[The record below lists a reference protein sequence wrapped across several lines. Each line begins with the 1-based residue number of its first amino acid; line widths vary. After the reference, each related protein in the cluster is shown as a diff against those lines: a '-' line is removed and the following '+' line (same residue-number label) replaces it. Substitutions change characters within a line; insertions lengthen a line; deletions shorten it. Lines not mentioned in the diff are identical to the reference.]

1 VGKSRSETGIGCVL
15 SLLIHRGWE
24 NVGKGQDIREIK
36 VREAGGF
43 DFLSLRSPLPSRP
56 IE

>member
-1 VGKSRSETGIGCVL
+1 VGKSRSGTGIGCVS

-24 NVGKGQDIREIK
+24 KVGKGQDIKEIK

-43 DFLSLRSPLPSRP
+43 DL
-56 IE
+56 